1 MENSFMK
8 VSRARFIFVLIIFS
22 ISFSLYSQR
31 SKNGKVVYK
40 YRKYE
45 KFDFSEI
52 GISGGPES
60 IGDLSI
66 TPRAQKRFK
75 NRLPLRKNFNPELRE
90 SIETLR

>member
-1 MENSFMK
+1 MNLKLKILIPVFLLMLSFGLFAQK
-8 VSRARFIFVLIIFS
+8 A
-22 ISFSLYSQR
+22 
-31 SKNGKVVYK
+31 SKGKVVYK
-40 YRKYE
+40 YRKFE
-45 KFDFSEI
+45 KFDFS
-52 GISGGPES
+52 GIELSGGPDS

>member
-1 MENSFMK
+1 MK
-8 VSRARFIFVLIIFS
+8 YFLIVLIFLVLS
-22 ISFSLYSQR
+22 VMNCFAK
-31 SKNGKVVYK
+31 SKKGKIIYK
-40 YRKYE
+40 YKKYE
-45 KFDFSEI
+45 KFDFSGIE
-52 GISGGPES
+52 ISGGPES

>member
-1 MENSFMK
+1 MK
-8 VSRARFIFVLIIFS
+8 NFTLFFLLALVANTVFAK
-22 ISFSLYSQR
+22 R
-31 SKNGKVVYK
+31 SGNGKVTYK

-52 GISGGPES
+52 GIRGGPDS

>member
-1 MENSFMK
+1 MK
-8 VSRARFIFVLIIFS
+8 YLSVIMFLLSVLATGNVHA
-22 ISFSLYSQR
+22 QR
-31 SKNGKVVYK
+31 TKNGVVYK

-52 GISGGPES
+52 GISSGPES

>member
-1 MENSFMK
+1 MK
-8 VSRARFIFVLIIFS
+8 IS
-22 ISFSLYSQR
+22 ILLMGLLFGSIAVYAQKSG
-31 SKNGKVVYK
+31 NGKVVYK

-52 GISGGPES
+52 GIKSGPES

-75 NRLPLRKNFNPELRE
+75 NRLPLRKDFNPELRE